1 VRTDEEQVAW
11 YRGIRDGAA
20 AQLKLIDEGWRF
32 KRGLGTE
39 PMTDVTDEVA
49 NRERQHVETM
59 NRLITMY
66 EARRA

>member
-1 VRTDEEQVAW
+1 MRTDEEQVAW
-11 YRGIRDGAA
+11 YRSIRDGAE
-20 AQLKLIDEGWRF
+20 AQLKLIEEGWRF
-32 KRGLGTE
+32 KREIGTE

-49 NRERQHVETM
+49 SRERQTVETM